1 MRLYQKPLQFF
12 SALLLIGGVGCGQPQ
27 TAALEKSLLW
37 EISGQGLTQPSY
49 LYGTMHLTC
58 PNQLLI
64 PAKLQEKLATTKQL
78 YLELDLDDPN
88 LPIAMLQ
95 NSAQKDGSTL
105 KTLLS
110 PEDYAIA
117 SQYFQQNVGIPLD
130 QVGSMKPIILVGLL
144 YPSLLGCQPGS
155 WETTLMQLARVRNT
169 EVLGLETVQ
178 AQFAVFDQIPAKDQ
192 AAMVMEVV
200 KNPANAKQGIQ
211 KLLTAY
217 QAQDVSELYR
227 MVAEATATEARFEQV
242 LLTERNQRW
251 IPKIE
256 QAAKAKPT
264 FFAVGAGHLGGKNGV
279 IPLLR
284 QAGYTVKPV
293 PLNSTSPY

>member
-1 MRLYQKPLQFF
+1 MRLSQKPIQFF
-12 SALLLIGGVGCGQPQ
+12 SALLLVGGVGCGQPQ
-27 TAALEKSLLW
+27 PAQLEKSLLW

-58 PNQLLI
+58 PNQLVV

-78 YLELDLDDPN
+78 YLELDMDDPN

-117 SQYFQQNVGIPLD
+117 SQFFQQNVGIPLD
-130 QVGSMKPIILVGLL
+130 KVGSMKPIILIGLL

-155 WETTLMQLARVRNT
+155 WEATLIQLARTRNS

-178 AQFAVFDQIPAKDQ
+178 AQFAIFDQIPAKDQ

-200 KNPANAKQGIQ
+200 RDPANAKQELQ
-211 KLLTAY
+211 KLLAAY
-217 QAQDVSELYR
+217 QAQDVNELYR
-227 MVAEATATEARFEQV
+227 MVAEASPTEARFEQV
-242 LLTERNQRW
+242 LLKDRNQRW
-251 IPKIE
+251 IPAIA
-256 QAAKAKPT
+256 QAAQAKPT
-264 FFAVGAGHLGGKNGV
+264 FFAVGAGHLGGQNGV

-293 PLNSTSPY
+293 PLNPTSP

>member
-12 SALLLIGGVGCGQPQ
+12 SAVLLAGVGMCGQPQ
-27 TAALEKSLLW
+27 SASLEKSLLW
-37 EISGQGLTQPSY
+37 EISGQGLAQSSY

-58 PNQLLI
+58 PNQLVV
-64 PAKLQEKLATTKQL
+64 PEKLQEKLAKTKQL
-78 YLELDLDDPN
+78 YLELDMDDPN
-88 LPIAMLQ
+88 LGTAIVQ
-95 NSAQKDGSTL
+95 NTYHKHGSTL
-105 KTLLS
+105 KNLVS
-110 PEDYAIA
+110 PQDYAIA
-117 SQYFQQNVGIPLD
+117 SQFFQQNVGIPLD
-130 QVGSMKPIILVGLL
+130 KVGSMKPIILIGLL

-155 WETTLMQLARVRNT
+155 WEATLIQLAQTQNT

-178 AQFAVFDQIPAKDQ
+178 SQFAIFDQIPPKDQ

-200 KNPANAKQGIQ
+200 KDPAKSKQELQ
-211 KLLTAY
+211 KLLAAY
-217 QAQDVSELYR
+217 QAQDVNELYQ
-227 MVAEATATEARFEQV
+227 MVAQATATEARFERV

-251 IPKIE
+251 IPAIA
-256 QAAKAKPT
+256 QAAKTKPT

-293 PLNSTSPY
+293 ALDRPSP